1 MKEDS
6 LNENAPTLAAA
17 VKSWWREQRR
27 SASFLASSRMLMTI
41 VVEFLRDSLPD
52 HRRQRFGDV
61 DYDWEYRVDTT
72 SANVGWRA
80 RLIGLLNS
88 PYQPIEAALLREI
101 LNQLAIDFA
110 QFTFVDIGSGKGRA
124 LLLAAEH
131 PFRKIVGVELLP
143 ELNEIA
149 LENIRRFS
157 ARHAQ
162 CGIIEAVCSDAAEF
176 VLPAGP
182 LVLLLNNPLPA
193 AGLHKFLSK
202 VKSSLRQEPRPVWLI
217 YSNPTLEY
225 IVSSSPMFRKIS
237 GTHQYSIF
245 QS

>member
-1 MKEDS
+1 M
-6 LNENAPTLAAA
+6 NENAPTLPAV

-27 SASFLASSRMLMTI
+27 RASFLASSRMLMTI

-52 HRRQRFGDV
+52 RRRQRFGDV

-124 LLLAAEH
+124 LLLAAEY
-131 PFRKIVGVELLP
+131 PFRKIIGVELLP

-157 ARHAQ
+157 ARQTQ
-162 CGIIEAVCSDAAEF
+162 CGVIEAVCGDATEF
-176 VLPAGP
+176 ALPAGP

-193 AGLHKFLSK
+193 AGLQEFISQ
-202 VKSSLRQEPRPVWLI
+202 VTSSLRHEPRPVWLI
-217 YSNPTLEY
+217 YANPTLEY
-225 IVSSSPMFRKIS
+225 IVSSSSMLRKVS

-245 QS
+245 ES

>member
-1 MKEDS
+1 LKEDS
-6 LNENAPTLAAA
+6 LNENASTLAAA
-17 VKSWWREQRR
+17 VKNWWREQRR
-27 SASFLASSRMLMTI
+27 STSFLASSRMLMTI

-52 HRRQRFGDV
+52 RRRQRFGDV

-72 SANVGWRA
+72 SANIGWRA

-124 LLLAAEH
+124 LLLAAEY

-149 LENIRRFS
+149 LDNIRRFS
-157 ARHAQ
+157 ARHTQ
-162 CGIIEAVCSDAAEF
+162 CGLIDAVCGDATELA
-176 VLPAGP
+176 LPAGP

-193 AGLHKFLSK
+193 AGLQKFISQ
-202 VKSSLRQEPRPVWLI
+202 VTSSLRQEPRPVWLI
-217 YSNPTLEY
+217 YANPTLEY
-225 IVSSSPMFRKIS
+225 IVSSTMFRKTS

-245 QS
+245 ES

>member
-1 MKEDS
+1 LK
-6 LNENAPTLAAA
+6 ENAPTLAAA

-27 SASFLASSRMLMTI
+27 GASFLASSGNLLLI
-41 VVEFLRDSLPD
+41 GLEFLRDSLPD
-52 HRRQRFGDV
+52 RRRQRFGDV

-80 RLIGLLNS
+80 RLIGLLHS

-101 LNQLAIDFA
+101 LNQLAIEFG

-124 LLLAAEH
+124 LLLAAEY

-157 ARHAQ
+157 ARHTQ
-162 CGIIEAVCSDAAEF
+162 CGLIEAVCGDATEF
-176 VLPAGP
+176 ALPAGQ

-193 AGLHKFLSK
+193 AGLQKIISNIA
-202 VKSSLRQEPRPVWLI
+202 SSLRKEPRPVWLI
-217 YSNPTLEY
+217 YANPTLEY
-225 IVSSSPMFRKIS
+225 VVSSSSMFRKIY